1 MLGRIATAAA
11 TVYGYKTIGGLITAN
26 SGLII
31 VLIAFIFVCLV
42 FRRLLNR
49 QFPSAGRQT
58 TRAWIFKAIIVF
70 MIASFVFICA
80 FTVFYERKKMEI
92 SEMKTYNGSA
102 PSNGELFE
110 FQGSNNRYTVHP
122 RRSGESSALPI

>member
-31 VLIAFIFVCLV
+31 VLIAFIFVSLV

-49 QFPSAGRQT
+49 QFPRAGRQP
-58 TRAWIFKAIIVF
+58 AKMWIFKAITVF
-70 MIASFVFICA
+70 MIASFVFICG
-80 FTVFYERKKMEI
+80 FTVFYEKKKMET
-92 SEMKTYNGSA
+92 SYYQ
-102 PSNGELFE
+102 PSINQSLLSLNQAGNSRQSILH
-110 FQGSNNRYTVHP
+110 S
-122 RRSGESSALPI
+122 